1 MDFMFLILKTKISF
15 KFIYFSET
23 KSSTVTPV
31 QGTATPPSHD
41 QLIIGIASGAGFGI
55 FIFLVVVVIFCYRRK
70 GGYSND
76 KTDYITPI
84 SVISVHND
92 NPAYA
97 TPEDIQYI
105 HEGGEKGSHQ
115 SNQYCPFHS
124 SDESMQ
130 CSTKG

>member
-1 MDFMFLILKTKISF
+1 MYLPQV
-15 KFIYFSET
+15 KFILFSHFSET
-23 KSSTVTPV
+23 HCSIVSPV
-31 QGTATPPSHD
+31 QTTASDPST
-41 QLIIGIASGAGFGI
+41 IGIASGSVFGI
-55 FIFLVVVVIFCYRRK
+55 LIIIVVVVIFCYRRK
-70 GGYSND
+70 GGDSND
-76 KTDYITPI
+76 RTDYITPI

-124 SDESMQ
+124 SDGSMQ
-130 CSTKG
+130 CSAKG